1 MEEVA
6 LGKIEKCDLIIE
18 DGWRV
23 GFQFTL
29 SINGG
34 TMGCVKFDWW
44 QSKKTRDEHT
54 PRCVWTPEGVEQYM
68 INTMDKIEEM
78 MKLAKV
84 DKFSKLAGVP
94 IEVTTENLTIKS
106 FRILTEVL

>member
-1 MEEVA
+1 
-6 LGKIEKCDLIIE
+6 
-18 DGWRV
+18 
-23 GFQFTL
+23 
-29 SINGG
+29 
-34 TMGCVKFDWW
+34 
-44 QSKKTRDEHT
+44 
-54 PRCVWTPEGVEQYM
+54 M